1 MLPICKLAWWRKY
14 WWGVLLLSMVSG
26 WPTWAGHVFWDCF
39 GPPISHGLRSL
50 SMRLDDWCPI
60 NDFAVATADEARA
73 YFRMALADPI
83 PSGVSDIRAAQPA
96 QMQDWFVVFRFH
108 ASERVIQ
115 RLVDQLE
122 PVAVEEQDRFFRGSY
137 LRLRGKSIGLEWW
150 NPSEVNNPDCY
161 ESHRFVTP
169 EGRQAGLYLLVD
181 RDQDLVY
188 VDACV
193 D

>member
-1 MLPICKLAWWRKY
+1 
-14 WWGVLLLSMVSG
+14 
-26 WPTWAGHVFWDCF
+26 
-39 GPPISHGLRSL
+39 
-50 SMRLDDWCPI
+50 MRWDDWSHL
-60 NDFAVATADEARA
+60 DFAVATVDEATA
-73 YFRMALADPI
+73 YFRMCLADPI
-83 PSGVSDIRAAQPA
+83 PSGVSDIRAAQPT

-115 RLVDQLE
+115 RLVAQLE
-122 PVAVEEQDRFFRGSY
+122 PVAVEGQDRFFRGSY
-137 LRLRGKSIGLEWW
+137 LGLRGKSIGLEWW
-150 NPSEVNNPDCY
+150 NPSEVNNADCY

-169 EGRQAGLYLLVD
+169 EGRPAGLYLLVD